1 MNLFENSNNIV
12 KIFPFIK
19 AQCVGKLRLYVLQ
32 LTEIFERTSKKQEVA
47 RGCVLNLTG
56 VTNPNNL

>member
-1 MNLFENSNNIV
+1 MNLFENSYNIV

-32 LTEIFERTSKKQEVA
+32 LTEIFERTSKKQEAA